1 MDGGPGSMENKMDS
15 DKPTG
20 TLEDRLQVHILRLVN
35 ERGVGKTIC
44 PSDAARA
51 ELGEEWRTLMK
62 LIRAV
67 AINLAKS
74 GQITI
79 YRKGKPVDPESFKG
93 VIRLGLPQ

>member
-1 MDGGPGSMENKMDS
+1 MDDPMNT

-51 ELGEEWRTLMK
+51 ERGDEWRTLMK
-62 LIRAV
+62 PIRAV

>member
-1 MDGGPGSMENKMDS
+1 MENKIDS
-15 DKPTG
+15 DKPIG

-51 ELGEEWRTLMK
+51 ERGEEWRTLMK
-62 LIRAV
+62 PIRAV

-79 YRKGKPVDPESFKG
+79 YRKGKPVDQESFKG

>member
-1 MDGGPGSMENKMDS
+1 MDNQMET

-20 TLEDRLQVHILRLVN
+20 SLEDRLQAHILRLVN
-35 ERGVGKTIC
+35 ERGIGKTIC

-51 ELGEEWRTLMK
+51 ERGEDWRTLMK
-62 LIRAV
+62 PIRAV
-67 AINLAKS
+67 AVNLAKA

-79 YRKGKPVDPESFKG
+79 YRKGKPIDPESVKG

>member
-1 MDGGPGSMENKMDS
+1 MENKMDS
-15 DKPTG
+15 DELTG

-35 ERGVGKTIC
+35 ERDVGKTIC

-51 ELGEEWRTLMK
+51 ERGEEWRTLMK
-62 LIRAV
+62 PIRAV

>member
-1 MDGGPGSMENKMDS
+1 MENKIDS
-15 DKPTG
+15 DKPIG

-51 ELGEEWRTLMK
+51 ERGEEWRTLMK
-62 LIRAV
+62 PIRAV

>member
-1 MDGGPGSMENKMDS
+1 MDDPMNT
-15 DKPTG
+15 DKPKG

-51 ELGEEWRTLMK
+51 ERGDEWRTLMK
-62 LIRAV
+62 PIRAV

>member
-1 MDGGPGSMENKMDS
+1 MENKMDS

-44 PSDAARA
+44 PSNAARA
-51 ELGEEWRTLMK
+51 ERSEEWRTLMK
-62 LIRAV
+62 PIRAV

>member
-1 MDGGPGSMENKMDS
+1 MENKMDS
-15 DKPTG
+15 DELTG

-51 ELGEEWRTLMK
+51 ERGEEWRTLMK
-62 LIRAV
+62 PIRAV

>member
-1 MDGGPGSMENKMDS
+1 MENKMDS
-15 DKPTG
+15 DEPTC

-51 ELGEEWRTLMK
+51 ERGEEWRTLMK
-62 LIRAV
+62 PIRAV